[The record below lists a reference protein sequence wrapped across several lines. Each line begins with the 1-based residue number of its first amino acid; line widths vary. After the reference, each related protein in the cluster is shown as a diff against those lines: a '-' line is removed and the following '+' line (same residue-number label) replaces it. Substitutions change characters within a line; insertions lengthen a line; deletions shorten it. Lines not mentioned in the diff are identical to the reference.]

1 MINKVYTDADRELW
15 EPTDE
20 LIRTQLAPAMYSR
33 KIHRS
38 TVQSAA
44 LLAQFLYEIANKGQT
59 RQDVKVFGAG
69 SYEDIVVASIKA
81 TGYNVIDADPMIN
94 GLTVEQYHE
103 RHPTDEF
110 DYVVSTSVLEHV
122 PNDENFV
129 RICARMLKEGGT
141 CLMSMDFKEDWD
153 GGRTPATS
161 LRFYKKHD
169 LEVRLRQIIESEGCE
184 LVGECDWSDSDTFYY
199 DGFIYGFAGFVFK
212 KVIRD

>member
-1 MINKVYTDADRELW
+1 MINKVYTDADRKLW

-20 LIRTQLAPAMYSR
+20 LIRTQLAPSMYGR

-44 LLAQFLYEIANKGQT
+44 LLAQFIYEVT
-59 RQDVKVFGAG
+59 DQDKTQVRVFGAG
-69 SYEDIVVASIKA
+69 SYEDIVIASIKA
-81 TGYNVIDADPMIN
+81 MGYNVIDADPMIN
-94 GLTVEQYHE
+94 GMTVEQYYDQHN
-103 RHPTDEF
+103 PDSDF

-129 RICARMLKEGGT
+129 RLCAKMLKLGGT

-161 LRFYKKHD
+161 LRFYKKAD
-169 LEVRLRQIIESEGCE
+169 LEVRLRAIVESEGCE

-212 KVIRD
+212 KVK

>member
-1 MINKVYTDADRELW
+1 MINKVYTDADRKLW

-20 LIRTQLAPAMYSR
+20 LIRTQLAPSMYGR

-44 LLAQFLYEIANKGQT
+44 LLAQFIYEVSGQYKH
-59 RQDVKVFGAG
+59 DVRVFGAG
-69 SYEDIVVASIKA
+69 SYEDIVIASIKA
-81 TGYNVIDADPMIN
+81 MNYNVVDADPMIN
-94 GLTVEQYHE
+94 GLTVEQYHAQ
-103 RHPTDEF
+103 HPTDTF

-129 RICARMLKEGGT
+129 RICAKMLKEGGT

-161 LRFYKKHD
+161 LRFYREAD
-169 LEVRLRQIIESEGCE
+169 LEVRLRAIVESEGCE
-184 LVGECDWSDSDTFYY
+184 LVGECDWSDSDTFAY

-212 KVIRD
+212 KVT